1 MQIKPM
7 WYMSPFYAMLR
18 AIPHKL
24 GGIFVLLSSFSMFIF
39 LPWLDCSP
47 VKSMRYKG
55 KYSRFALASFVISFI
70 CLSYLGLQQVT
81 VFKQIL
87 AIICTVMYFAYFLLM
102 PLYTKLDQH
111 LVAPLRINTK

>member
-1 MQIKPM
+1 
-7 WYMSPFYAMLR
+7 
-18 AIPHKL
+18 
-24 GGIFVLLSSFSMFIF
+24 
-39 LPWLDCSP
+39 
-47 VKSMRYKG
+47 MRYKG

-87 AIICTVMYFAYFLLM
+87 AIMCTVMYFAYFLLM